1 MRLLLLI
8 ILLTLGG
15 CQSARKVASHWQQ
28 ESLTIKS
35 GGCGIFSANPM
46 YEVTIF
52 PNATVEYVGKAF
64 VYQKGNVR
72 RKFRPDLAKNLLTKA
87 HRFRPETGTQSN
99 SNHCSPRAT
108 DQDSVQFVW
117 RNLDSGNET
126 SFDHYLGCLSEQ
138 GKLLSHFLTTTI
150 EALPVKDLI
159 ELHPNSL
166 KLSLLNCQHT
176 CRDYSIEVFS
186 DGKLI
191 FDGAASA
198 RQEVTSNLTRDEVS
212 RAMDVL
218 THARW
223 SRVCEAELKAYLKA
237 ERGYEEKSSI
247 VFDAPFYRAEWKYS
261 DSTKNISD
269 ALGQSVE
276 QNRALHSIAL
286 FVYLLKLSPN
296 VTDETLKA
304 YLKRNFNVKN

>member
-15 CQSARKVASHWQQ
+15 CQSAKQVVSHWQQ

-35 GGCGIFSANPM
+35 GGCGIFAADPM

-72 RKFRPDLAKNLLTKA
+72 RKVRPDLAKNLLTKA
-87 HRFRPETGTQSN
+87 HRFRPETGAQADSN
-99 SNHCSPRAT
+99 NCSPRAT
-108 DQDSVQFVW
+108 DQASVMLVW
-117 RNLDSGNET
+117 RDLNSGNET
-126 SFDHYLGCLSEQ
+126 TFNHYLGCRSEQ
-138 GKLLSHFLTTTI
+138 GKLLSSFLTTLTDT
-150 EALPVKDLI
+150 LPLRDLI
-159 ELHPNSL
+159 EVRPNSV
-166 KLSLLNCQHT
+166 KLSLLNCRHT

-191 FDGAASA
+191 FNGASSA
-198 RQEVTSNLTRDEVS
+198 RQEITLNLTRDEVS
-212 RAMDVL
+212 QAMDVL

-237 ERGYEEKSSI
+237 ERGYEEKSS
-247 VFDAPFYRAEWKYS
+247 VFLDAPFYRAKWKYS

-269 ALGQSVE
+269 SLGQSVE